1 MEVYNRQHREWST
14 EFWRGGPYILVDNL
28 RSARCE
34 LLMWS
39 SKEITKK
46 LEFKR
51 EDNDNDDE
59 GSNWHSYILLKTCL
73 SVS

>member
-1 MEVYNRQHREWST
+1 
-14 EFWRGGPYILVDNL
+14 
-28 RSARCE
+28 
-34 LLMWS
+34 MWS